1 VSAVIGGVPRRL
13 HVVGAAI
20 VEGGRVFLARRGP
33 AMSMPGKWEFP
44 GGKVEA
50 GEAPEAALVREVAEE
65 LGVEIELGDFLGRGE
80 ADHDGRTIVLD
91 VWLARRRAGEPVTI
105 EHDAVGWFAAGELA
119 TLDWPEADL
128 PLLGPLARAL
138 GAAAELARGQAESA
152 AGE

>member
-1 VSAVIGGVPRRL
+1 VSREAPRRV

-33 AMSMPGKWEFP
+33 DRSMPGKWEFP

-65 LGVEIELGDFLGRGE
+65 LDVEIELGRFLGRGE

-91 VWLARRRAGEPVTI
+91 VWLARRVAGDPVSR

-119 TLDWPEADL
+119 ALDWPEADL

-138 GAAAELARGQAESA
+138 GAGEFAREQSESA

>member
-1 VSAVIGGVPRRL
+1 MSPEPPRRL

-44 GGKVEA
+44 GGKVED

-65 LGVEIELGDFLGRGE
+65 LGIDIEVGSFLGRGE
-80 ADHDGRTIVLD
+80 AEHAGRTIVLD
-91 VWLARRRAGEPVTI
+91 VWLARRVTGEPASR
-105 EHDAVGWFAAGELA
+105 EHDAVGWFAAAELA

-128 PLLGPLARAL
+128 PLLEPLARAL
-138 GAAAELARGQAESA
+138 GAGDSR
-152 AGE
+152 

>member
-1 VSAVIGGVPRRL
+1 VSRQAARRV

-65 LGVEIELGDFLGRGE
+65 LGIEIEVGPFLGRGE
-80 ADHDGRTIVLD
+80 ADHAGRTIVLD
-91 VWLARRRAGEPVTI
+91 VWLARLVAGEPASR
-105 EHDAVGWFAAGELA
+105 EHDAVGWFGAGELA
-119 TLDWPEADL
+119 GLDWPQADL
-128 PLLGPLARAL
+128 PLLAPLALAL
-138 GAAAELARGQAESA
+138 GSVTP
-152 AGE
+152 AGWSPGR